1 MPVPQADKWRRGIG
15 LSNVYY
21 DVEVDELL
29 GNAAAGIPPIGFT
42 DAAPLKY
49 ADPPTATSGGEPI
62 AEIVPEIVAGVPI
75 IVNGVRYL
83 IPLMPE

>member
-1 MPVPQADKWRRGIG
+1 MPVPEQNKWKRGIG

-29 GNAAAGIPPIGFT
+29 GNAAAGIPPVGFT
-42 DAAPLKY
+42 DSAPLKH
-49 ADPPTATSGGEPI
+49 ADPATTTSAGEPI
-62 AEIVPEIVAGVPI
+62 SEIVPEIVAGIPI
-75 IVNGVRYL
+75 LVNGVRYL

>member
-1 MPVPQADKWRRGIG
+1 MPVPEQNKWKRGIG

-29 GNAAAGIPPIGFT
+29 GNAAAGIPPVGFT
-42 DAAPLKY
+42 DAVPLKH
-49 ADPPTATSGGEPI
+49 ADAATTTSAGEPI
-62 AEIVPEIVAGVPI
+62 AEIVPEIVAGIPVL
-75 IVNGVRYL
+75 VNGVRYL

>member
-29 GNAAAGIPPIGFT
+29 GNAAAGIPPVGFT
-42 DAAPLKY
+42 DAAPLKH
-49 ADPPTATSGGEPI
+49 ASPATTTSAGEPI
-62 AEIVPEIVAGVPI
+62 AEIVPEIVAGIPI
-75 IVNGVRYL
+75 LVNGVRYL